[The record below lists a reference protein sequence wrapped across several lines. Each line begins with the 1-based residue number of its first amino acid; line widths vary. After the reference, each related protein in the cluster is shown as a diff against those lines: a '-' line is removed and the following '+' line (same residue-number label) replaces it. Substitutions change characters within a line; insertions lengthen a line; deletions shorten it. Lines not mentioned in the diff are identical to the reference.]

1 MRPDRWFAAAGGGG
15 AAAAGRL
22 AFGAVGGGA
31 VIAGGCAALF
41 VFFSSS
47 ILADGHAGEAKPEM
61 MMLEPIM
68 VNINNASSEDI
79 AVHLKGIGL
88 KTAQAIIDYRNEN
101 GDFSSPEDIMN
112 VKGIGEH
119 TFETNKDMIVVE

>member
-1 MRPDRWFAAAGGGG
+1 MKKNFKY
-15 AAAAGRL
+15 
-22 AFGAVGGGA
+22 FMFCV
-31 VIAGGCAALF
+31 AALF
-41 VFFSSS
+41 AFHSSF

-61 MMLEPIM
+61 MMLEPM
-68 VNINNASSEDI
+68 TVNINSASSEDL

-119 TFETNKDMIVVE
+119 TFETNKDMIVVK

>member
-1 MRPDRWFAAAGGGG
+1 MKKNCKHFI
-15 AAAAGRL
+15 
-22 AFGAVGGGA
+22 FCV
-31 VIAGGCAALF
+31 AALF
-41 VFFSSS
+41 AFHSSS

-61 MMLEPIM
+61 MMLEPM
-68 VNINNASSEDI
+68 TVNINSASSEDL

-88 KTAQAIIDYRNEN
+88 KTAKAIVAYRNEN

-119 TFETNKDMIVVE
+119 TFKTNKDMIVVE